1 MMYWRRPLTRL
12 EAALY
17 GCLLAVFVGV
27 FARSMAGY
35 MEAAERLAMQAT
47 LINTTA
53 AINVRR
59 FQGLSDWQRRNP
71 FELSGATPPNFVKG
85 GDPASMESG
94 QWTFDIEQA
103 ELVYLPRLRL
113 TLQTSDGQ
121 NVLRF
126 RLIQGPRGYSL
137 EPKAPFVWG

>member
-1 MMYWRRPLTRL
+1 MYWRRPLTRL

-17 GCLLAVFVGV
+17 GGLLAVFVGIFV
-27 FARSMAGY
+27 RSMIGY

-59 FQGLSDWQRRNP
+59 FQGLSDWSRRNP
-71 FELSGATPPNFVKG
+71 FELAGAMPSNFVKDV
-85 GDPASMESG
+85 DPASMESG
-94 QWTFDIEQA
+94 QWTFDAERA
-103 ELVYLPRLRL
+103 ELVYLPRMRF

-126 RLIQGPRGYSL
+126 RLTLGARGYSL

>member
-1 MMYWRRPLTRL
+1 MYWRRPLTRL

-17 GCLLAVFVGV
+17 GALLAVFVGV
-27 FARSMAGY
+27 FARYMIGY
-35 MEAAERLAMQAT
+35 MEAAERSAMQAT

-59 FQGLSDWQRRNP
+59 FLGPIDWSRRNP
-71 FELSGATPPNFVKG
+71 FELAGATPPNFAKDA
-85 GDPASMESG
+85 DPARAESG
-94 QWTFDIEQA
+94 QWAFDAEQG
-103 ELVYLPRLRL
+103 ELVYLPRLRF

-121 NVLRF
+121 AALRF
-126 RLIQGPRGYSL
+126 RLIQGPKGYSL